1 MIHLTERWE
10 AFFPVEKDL
19 IVLIFHSIG
28 IIFFGN
34 DTTAAAKHILDIS
47 VPWE

>member
-1 MIHLTERWE
+1 MGETRGGGLQGREG
-10 AFFPVEKDL
+10 V
-19 IVLIFHSIG
+19 HSIG